1 MMEYGKA
8 RIPEATNELM
18 LEILK
23 DLQNGQR
30 KILDRIGNIESEILS
45 LRKQVHSLQGDS
57 IRRDQLMAE
66 MSLNVDRINTRLDL
80 SDA

>member
-1 MMEYGKA
+1 MMEYGEA
-8 RIPEATNELM
+8 RMPEETNELM

-30 KILDRIGNIESEILS
+30 KILDRIGNIESEMLS

-66 MSLNVDRINTRLDL
+66 LSLNMDRINTRLDL

>member
-1 MMEYGKA
+1 
-8 RIPEATNELM
+8 M
-18 LEILK
+18 LKILK

-30 KILDRIGNIESEILS
+30 KILDRIGNIESEMLS

-66 MSLNVDRINTRLDL
+66 LSLNMDRINTRRDL